1 MKCNSS
7 MRRPLPSLLQLSR
20 LAIQQCLSWWL
31 ASVPQSAKDVRH
43 FPTARGAQ
51 APLPPPAP
59 SAPLTPSAPVT
70 PLAPFEVPSFT
81 LVDGTCGNGHDTL
94 FLAETASPF
103 LTAHPQTQVNLL
115 AFDIQDTAVTATQER
130 LNSHSFPQ
138 NLTLAYFNQGHEHAA
153 KYCPPK
159 APPILAVYNLGFL
172 PGSDKAVITTP
183 DKSLASFEGLLPLM
197 PPRAM
202 FVIHAYGG
210 HEGGHNEVEAVRH
223 WAASLPEEHWTSRC
237 YETITPVKNP
247 ESLFIIEKLR

>member
-1 MKCNSS
+1 

-31 ASVPQSAKDVRH
+31 ASVPQSAKNAKYP
-43 FPTARGAQ
+43 PTARDAQ
-51 APLPPPAP
+51 VPL
-59 SAPLTPSAPVT
+59 V
-70 PLAPFEVPSFT
+70 PLAPLVPVAPVAPFEATSFT

-103 LTAHPQTQVNLL
+103 LASLPQVQINLL
-115 AFDIQDTAVTATQER
+115 AFDIQATAVAATQER
-130 LNSHSFPQ
+130 LHGQSFPQ
-138 NLTLAYFNQGHEHAA
+138 NLTLSYFNQGHEHAA
-153 KYCPPK
+153 KHCPPK

-210 HEGGHNEVEAVRH
+210 HQGGLNEVKAVRH
-223 WAASLPEEHWTSRC
+223 WAASLPEDQWTARC